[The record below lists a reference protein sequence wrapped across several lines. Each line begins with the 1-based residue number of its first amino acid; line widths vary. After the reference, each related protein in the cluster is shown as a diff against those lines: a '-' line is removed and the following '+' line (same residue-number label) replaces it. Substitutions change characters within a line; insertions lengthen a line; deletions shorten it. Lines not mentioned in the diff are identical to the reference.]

1 MVLCSNRKDSDAFH
15 GAATGSASCMI
26 RSYRQA
32 TAHSVGVHVGA
43 APARHNFAALHHQV
57 LVGER
62 AGEVVVL
69 LDQQDR
75 HLAGRGERADRALD
89 LLDDRRLDALG
100 RLVEDQQAR
109 LHRQRAADGE
119 LLLLPARQVAAAAP
133 EHALQ
138 HREHL
143 EDARRDGGRA
153 HQQVLFHREARED
166 LAPLRHVA
174 QAGART
180 LVGFRLH
187 QVELVE
193 PDVAA
198 ARGHEAHQGLEQRGL
213 AHAVAT
219 EQRGHLAR
227 RKLEAH
233 VAQDVAAAVVLIES
247 LNDHWKKGS
256 GPFYGKRVLTPFSVQ
271 RPRYTSITRSSF
283 FTWSIGPSAST
294 LPSCST
300 VTLRAMVSMKAMS
313 CSTTTSECVPA
324 SERNSSA
331 VRSVSAS
338 LMPATGSSS
347 SSTLG
352 SCISSMP
359 ISSHCFWPC
368 DSKPAVRSADSRRP
382 MSIRVAPTWSFCCKF
397 IFETRVARTRLS
409 AFIARSRFSNTVSCS
424 KMVGFWNLRPMP
436 ACAIWASVM
445 RVRSAALPNTARP
458 SSGRVLPVITSIIV
472 VLPAPFGPITQ
483 RSSPESIM
491 SERLLSALK
500 PSKLTLMPSRYRTV
514 PCPASAISMA
524 C

>member
-119 LLLLPARQVAAAAP
+119 LLLLPARQVAAATP

-143 EDARRDGGRA
+143 EDARRDTGRA

-193 PDVAA
+193 PDAAA
-198 ARGHEAHQGLEQRGL
+198 ARRHEAHQGLEQRGL
-213 AHAVAT
+213 AHTVAT

-233 VAQDVAAAVVLIES
+233 VAQDVAAAVVLVES

-283 FTWSIGPSAST
+283 FTCSIGPSART

-313 CSTTTSECVPA
+313 CSTTTSECSPA
-324 SERNSSA
+324 SERKSSA
-331 VRSVSAS
+331 VRSVSSS

-347 SSTLG
+347 SRRLG
-352 SCISSMP
+352 SCISNMP

-368 DSKPAVRSADSRRP
+368 DSSPAWRSSLPASPMRSSVAAMRSRSPVASFANSVR
-382 MSIRVAPTWSFCCKF
+382 
-397 IFETRVARTRLS
+397 RTRLS
-409 AFIARSRFSNTVSCS
+409 AFMASSRFSKALWLS
-424 KMVGFWNLRPMP
+424 KIVGFWNLRPMP
-436 ACAIWASVM
+436 ACAICASVS
-445 RVRSAALPNTARP
+445 RVRSMVWP
-458 SSGRVLPVITSIIV
+458 
-472 VLPAPFGPITQ
+472 
-483 RSSPESIM
+483 
-491 SERLLSALK
+491 K
-500 PSKLTLMPSRYRTV
+500 
-514 PCPASAISMA
+514 
-524 C
+524 